1 MGKVKAANTQ
11 TNYRLPNGLIE
22 SINGSVESLGV
33 KNNTQAAIA
42 LLEQGLAIN
51 SLSASMKDK
60 IYSMLTDGYQDISA
74 AEVRTIMKALGV

>member
-1 MGKVKAANTQ
+1 MDKVKAANTQ

-33 KNNTQAAIA
+33 KNNTQAAIT

-60 IYSMLTDGYQDISA
+60 IYSMLTDGYQDVSA